1 LSVFLDTSAILAVL
15 DADDLQHREAD
26 AIWRRLLTSDETL
39 LSTNYILVETF
50 ALVQRRLGMDAVRAV
65 ESEIVPLLEIHW
77 VDAEVH
83 RVVVNQLLVAS
94 RRNLSLVD
102 CSSFEVMR
110 RHRVQTAFAFDPHF
124 PEHGFELVKASATG

>member
-1 LSVFLDTSAILAVL
+1 MSVFLDTSAILAVL

-26 AIWRRLLTSDETL
+26 AIWRRLLDSNETL

-50 ALVQRRLGMDAVRAV
+50 ALVQRRLGMDAVRAI
-65 ESEIVPLLEIHW
+65 ESEIIPLLEIHW

-110 RHRVQTAFAFDPHF
+110 RHGVQTAFAFDSHF
-124 PEHGFELVKASATG
+124 PEHGFDLMKA